1 MKALHKAEEQFK
13 GKLRDEEIRLEKLK
27 IDREKDR
34 QELIQLK
41 SASVSA
47 GNDLKTVF
55 QFND

>member
-1 MKALHKAEEQFK
+1 M
-13 GKLRDEEIRLEKLK
+13 RVEKLK

-34 QELIQLK
+34 QDQIQLK

-55 QFND
+55 QSNN